1 MNLSPEIMIMLVN
14 AATLLGG
21 LLRIE
26 RRLTRLETLA
36 GLKEEVK

>member
-1 MNLSPEIMIMLVN
+1 MTITPDIMIMIGN
-14 AATLLGG
+14 AAILLGG

-36 GLKEEVK
+36 GVKEDK